1 MVQPSRISSSG
12 VDRVPSTADRAARQ
26 AESYEDQTDHQQDL
40 PGGRKDRH
48 TEEESRKDEA
58 IPRTIDKHSRLSGL
72 ASFPTDTAPAT
83 PLNTAADSQAPAA
96 AFPSRQHRSAGGRA
110 GASVEGRPAPTAIA
124 SLARQP
130 SRPGRR
136 GRVGELLQ
144 PATPGYAA
152 RSWPRAGKHPC
163 PPPDLKKPARLEQGP
178 KRCCHELPP
187 RLEDVSPSRAT
198 SSPNAVTNTCAR
210 CRHP

>member
-12 VDRVPSTADRAARQ
+12 VDRVASTADRSARQ

-83 PLNTAADSQAPAA
+83 PLSTSVDSQAPAA
-96 AFPSRQHRSAGGRA
+96 AFPRRQHRSAGGRA
-110 GASVEGRPAPTAIA
+110 GASVEGRPAPTAVA

-136 GRVGELLQ
+136 GRAGELLQ

-152 RSWPRAGKHPC
+152 RFLASRGQTSLSAARPQEAGAARAGPQ
-163 PPPDLKKPARLEQGP
+163 EV
-178 KRCCHELPP
+178 LP
-187 RLEDVSPSRAT
+187 RTAPST
-198 SSPNAVTNTCAR
+198 
-210 CRHP
+210 